1 MRMISLR
8 VAALST
14 LLTFAVSGTSW
25 AHVVVTPEE
34 VTAEDYE
41 TLTVTVP
48 TEKDVPTTEVK
59 VEVPDGFTVSGV
71 QPVPGWDY
79 EFQEDGGVITSV
91 TWSGG
96 EIGPREFQQFLLS
109 AQAPEEPGEY
119 PWRAFQTYEDG
130 SVVEW
135 TGPPDAGEPASVIVV
150 TSAAGPESQGGD
162 GAASPRE
169 TASASALPDSGGT
182 NSLLYGAVGAL
193 VLGLAMTALLL
204 RRL

>member
-1 MRMISLR
+1 VKMISLK
-8 VAALST
+8 VAAVSSFLT
-14 LLTFAVSGTSW
+14 LAVAGTSW

-34 VTAEDYE
+34 VVAEEYA

-48 TEKDVPTTEVK
+48 TEKDMPTTEVR
-59 VEVPDGFTVSGV
+59 VEVPEGFTVSGM
-71 QPVPGWDY
+71 QPVPGWEY
-79 EFQEDGGVITSV
+79 EFEEDGGLITSV
-91 TWSGG
+91 TWSGR

-135 TGPPDAGEPASVIVV
+135 TGPPDAEEPAPVIVV
-150 TSAAGPESQGGD
+150 GSAGGAKGHSGDEAGSH
-162 GAASPRE
+162 SE

-182 NSLLYGAVGAL
+182 NLLLYGAVGTL
-193 VLGLAMTALLL
+193 GLGLAATALLL
-204 RRL
+204 RRV